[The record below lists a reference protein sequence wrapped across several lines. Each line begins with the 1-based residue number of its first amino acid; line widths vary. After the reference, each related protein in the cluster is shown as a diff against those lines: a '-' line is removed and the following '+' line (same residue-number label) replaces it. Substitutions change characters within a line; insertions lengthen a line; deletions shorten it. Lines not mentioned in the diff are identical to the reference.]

1 MSDLEESDI
10 EPDPEQEVDIDD
22 TEETTK
28 FATTAPAN
36 KKLIGVVDS
45 DEEDGEDDEEDLDDY
60 QSLGELEEEPELEE
74 GSLQSIDPIIGNS
87 KYDDI
92 SQISPVNSD
101 VESDDE
107 EYYKKFENSDSDYI
121 KKYHPES
128 LTGNST
134 EIEALSK
141 IIRNA
146 NNVIVDENHKTNPF
160 LSKYERTKILGQRT
174 KQLNSG
180 AKPFISVPP
189 NIIDNYLIAQMELTE
204 KKIPVIIR
212 RPLPNGKSEY
222 WKLQDLEVI

>member
-10 EPDPEQEVDIDD
+10 EPEVEQEPDLD
-22 TEETTK
+22 ETDEDVKLT
-28 FATTAPAN
+28 TTAPAS
-36 KKLIGVVDS
+36 KKLIDVVNS
-45 DEEDGEDDEEDLDDY
+45 DEEDDDLDDE
-60 QSLGELEEEPELEE
+60 QSLGELEEQEPELEE
-74 GSLQSIDPIIGNS
+74 ASLQYIDPIGDS

-101 VESDDE
+101 VESEDE
-107 EYYKKFENSDSDYI
+107 EYYKKFESSDTDYI
-121 KKYHPES
+121 KNFHPES

-134 EIEALSK
+134 EIEALTK
-141 IIRNA
+141 IVRNA
-146 NNVIVDENHKTNPF
+146 NNVIIDENHKTNPF

-180 AKPFISVPP
+180 AKPFVSVPP
-189 NIIDNYLIAQMELTE
+189 NIIDNYLIAQMELTD

-222 WKLQDLEVI
+222 WKLQDLELI

>member
-10 EPDPEQEVDIDD
+10 EPEVEQELDVDE
-22 TEETTK
+22 TEEDIK
-28 FATTAPAN
+28 FSTTAPAS
-36 KKLIGVVDS
+36 KKLIDVVNS
-45 DEEDGEDDEEDLDDY
+45 DEEDDDLDED
-60 QSLGELEEEPELEE
+60 QSLGELEEEELELEE
-74 GSLQSIDPIIGNS
+74 PSLQYINPIGDS

-101 VESDDE
+101 VESEDE
-107 EYYKKFENSDSDYI
+107 EYYKKFESSDTDYI
-121 KKYHPES
+121 KNFHPES

-134 EIEALSK
+134 EIEALTK

-180 AKPFISVPP
+180 AKPFVSVPP
-189 NIIDNYLIAQMELTE
+189 NIIDNYLIAQMELSD

-222 WKLQDLEVI
+222 WKLQDLELI

>member
-10 EPDPEQEVDIDD
+10 EPEVEQEPDLD
-22 TEETTK
+22 ETDEDVKLT
-28 FATTAPAN
+28 TTAPAS
-36 KKLIGVVDS
+36 KKLIDVVNS
-45 DEEDGEDDEEDLDDY
+45 DEEDDDLDDD
-60 QSLGELEEEPELEE
+60 QSLGELEEQEPELEE
-74 GSLQSIDPIIGNS
+74 ASLQYIDPIGDS

-101 VESDDE
+101 VESEDE
-107 EYYKKFENSDSDYI
+107 EYYKKFESSDTDYI
-121 KKYHPES
+121 KNFHPES

-134 EIEALSK
+134 EIEALTK
-141 IIRNA
+141 IVRNA
-146 NNVIVDENHKTNPF
+146 NNVIIDENHKTNPF

-180 AKPFISVPP
+180 AKPFVSVPP
-189 NIIDNYLIAQMELTE
+189 NIIDNYLIAQMELTD

-222 WKLQDLEVI
+222 WKLQDLELI

>member
-10 EPDPEQEVDIDD
+10 EPEVEQEPDLDE
-22 TEETTK
+22 TEEDVK
-28 FATTAPAN
+28 FSTTAPAS
-36 KKLIGVVDS
+36 KKLIDVVNS
-45 DEEDGEDDEEDLDDY
+45 DEEDDDLDDE
-60 QSLGELEEEPELEE
+60 QSLGELEEQEPELEE
-74 GSLQSIDPIIGNS
+74 ASLQYIDPIGDS

-101 VESDDE
+101 VESEDE
-107 EYYKKFENSDSDYI
+107 EYYKKFESSDTDYI
-121 KKYHPES
+121 KNFHPES

-134 EIEALSK
+134 EIEALTK
-141 IIRNA
+141 IVRNA
-146 NNVIVDENHKTNPF
+146 NYVIIDENHKTNPF

-180 AKPFISVPP
+180 AKPFVSVPP
-189 NIIDNYLIAQMELTE
+189 NIIDNYLIAQMELSD

-222 WKLQDLEVI
+222 WKLQDLELI

>member
-10 EPDPEQEVDIDD
+10 EPEVEQEPDLDE
-22 TEETTK
+22 TEEDVK
-28 FATTAPAN
+28 FSTTAPAS
-36 KKLIGVVDS
+36 KKLIDVVNS
-45 DEEDGEDDEEDLDDY
+45 DEEDDDLDDE
-60 QSLGELEEEPELEE
+60 QSLGELEEQEPELEE
-74 GSLQSIDPIIGNS
+74 ASLQYIDPIGDS

-101 VESDDE
+101 VESEDE
-107 EYYKKFENSDSDYI
+107 EYYKKFESSDTDYI
-121 KKYHPES
+121 KNFHPES

-134 EIEALSK
+134 EIEALTK
-141 IIRNA
+141 IVRNA
-146 NNVIVDENHKTNPF
+146 NNVIIDENHKTNPF

-180 AKPFISVPP
+180 AKPFVSVPP
-189 NIIDNYLIAQMELTE
+189 NIIDNYLIAQMELSD

-222 WKLQDLEVI
+222 WKLQDLELI

>member
-10 EPDPEQEVDIDD
+10 EPDPEQEVDVDE
-22 TEETTK
+22 TEEDVKFSTT
-28 FATTAPAN
+28 TPAS
-36 KKLIGVVDS
+36 KKLIDVVNS
-45 DEEDGEDDEEDLDDY
+45 DEDDDDLDDD
-60 QSLGELEEEPELEE
+60 QFLGELEGEEEPELEE
-74 GSLQSIDPIIGNS
+74 ASLKYIDFIENS

-101 VESDDE
+101 VESEDE
-107 EYYKKFENSDSDYI
+107 EYYKKFESSDTDYI
-121 KKYHPES
+121 KKFHPES

-134 EIEALSK
+134 EIEALTK

-180 AKPFISVPP
+180 AKPFVSVPP
-189 NIIDNYLIAQMELTE
+189 NIIDNYLIAQMELSD

-222 WKLQDLEVI
+222 WKLQDLELI